1 MKRSGFK
8 DSLFLF
14 LKKTGIE
21 TVHSRLLE
29 REKLLNSIFSDM
41 SCFKCRPL
49 DRKHQYIRIIQ
60 VRDAADVYNL
70 YRTLC
75 RNNTVVCSYNKD
87 GKAEYTSEG
96 ITLKSY
102 YVLENNA
109 YISRILLSS
118 DYQVK
123 GIKEIVF
130 KTVK

>member
-49 DRKHQYIRIIQ
+49 DRKHQYIQIIQ

-75 RNNTVVCSYNKD
+75 RNSTVVCSYNKD

-102 YVLENNA
+102 YVPENNA

>member
-21 TVHSRLLE
+21 TAYSRLLE
-29 REKLLNSIFSDM
+29 REKILNSILSDI
-41 SCFKCRPL
+41 SCIKCRPS
-49 DRKHQYIRIIQ
+49 DRKHQYIQIIQ

-75 RNNTVVCSYNKD
+75 RNSTVVCSYNND
-87 GKAEYTSEG
+87 GKIEYTSEG

-102 YVLENNA
+102 YVPENNV